1 MKKINLDFLI
11 SGLIYAFFMLISCIV
26 TMFAEILTVKVFN
39 LFIVTEY
46 HLLTVIRA
54 VVYTVGVSAI
64 LSVISYREGYRA
76 AKFSMLST
84 LIAGAIGSVIHF
96 LFAFLFNFE
105 GFCAGG
111 VRFVTALIKYGRGL
125 NHNSLM
131 DALGRVDF
139 IPFFFM
145 ISALYIGLMIVFG
158 KLGEFMRLADR
169 QELTGQQSETDENP

>member
-11 SGLIYAFFMLISCIV
+11 TALINAFFMLISCIV
-26 TMFAEILTVKVFN
+26 AMFAEILTVKIFN

-64 LSVISYREGYRA
+64 LAAISYREGYRA
-76 AKFSMLST
+76 AKFSILGT
-84 LIAGAIGSVIHF
+84 AITAALGSVVHF

-111 VRFVTALIKYGRGL
+111 VRFVTALIKYGRNL
-125 NHNSLM
+125 NSNTLM
-131 DALGRVDF
+131 DSLSRVDF

-145 ISALYIGLMIVFG
+145 VSALYIAVMIVFG
-158 KLGEFMRLADR
+158 KLGEYMRLADR
-169 QELTGQQSETDENP
+169 QELTEQDPNRTK